1 MFVAFLQALRIWAV
15 NSSRTKSAWAAP
27 LPAGYKYSRH
37 HEMPA
42 LEKMR
47 VMLLHLHFLLARMVM
62 AIQRLQKHA
71 AANILIHQVHLLL
84 QGFILPLDLDDAAL
98 DFYKIIPFQRTA
110 SEQCT
115 MFFTGR
121 YR

>member
-1 MFVAFLQALRIWAV
+1 
-15 NSSRTKSAWAAP
+15 
-27 LPAGYKYSRH
+27 
-37 HEMPA
+37 
-42 LEKMR
+42 
-47 VMLLHLHFLLARMVM
+47 MLLHLHFLLARMVM

-98 DFYKIIPFQRTA
+98 DFTKSFPFRELPP
-110 SEQCT
+110 SKCT